1 MLPVQ
6 MWMSVHW
13 KTTNALSLQSVAMF
27 LANTTVCAHLASL
40 EMAMTAQVNIYT
52 THIVYSI
59 YNVCRTIELMPLT
72 C

>member
-13 KTTNALSLQSVAMF
+13 KTTDALSLQSVPMF
-27 LANTTVCAHLASL
+27 LADTTVCASQASV
-40 EMAMTAQVNIYT
+40 EMATTAQVTIYT

-59 YNVCRTIELMPLT
+59 YNVCRTIELKPLT
-72 C
+72 F